1 MNGHSMTLPQS
12 GSTKVMTNSHYTG
25 MSLDHQ
31 FLNAES
37 EGISKASGWSS
48 SSPSPSPFIREE
60 PLSLNLS
67 RESTFQ
73 SHKTWSESSPCSPL
87 SLASHV
93 QTPKSTYSR
102 SSVFCTSLYQ
112 SSSSTSEA
120 HKHLRN
126 LPFLPHPP
134 AYNQSVS
141 AVDSKSSSIFSEDI
155 SNLDDEKH
163 TEALMTDF
171 LGFPGDTSDGSF
183 SGMDCASDNL
193 MLTEQLELQYLSDE
207 IDLAITENG
216 EIPKLDDI
224 YEARQPPSKQGTGL
238 VCHQKCLS
246 PLPAI
251 DSLSSQPSSGPAAA
265 HKPRMRW
272 TPELHVRFVDA
283 VNKLDGAEKA
293 TPKGVLKLMNVE
305 GLTIYHVKS
314 HLQKYRLAKY
324 MPEKKEEKKG
334 CSSEEKKAMSCG
346 NESDGRRKGSTQITE
361 ALRIQMEVQK
371 QLHEQLE
378 VQRALQLRIEEHA
391 RYLQKILE
399 EQQKAGVVLTCPQ
412 KMSSS
417 EDPCPESELLPPSP
431 TIAASLPGPAE
442 SKYNPGVLSLKNK
455 ASENSSIESHEC
467 QQKRIRVDKKAE
479 STSVSDEAVVEN
491 PSEVTQI
498 QSR

>member
-1 MNGHSMTLPQS
+1 MKLPQS
-12 GSTKVMTNSHYTG
+12 GPTKGMTNSHYTG
-25 MSLDHQ
+25 ISLDHK
-31 FLNAES
+31 FPNAES
-37 EGISKASGWSS
+37 EGISKASGWPS
-48 SSPSPSPFIREE
+48 SSPFPFIRAE

-67 RESTFQ
+67 PEPTFQ
-73 SHKTWSESSPCSPL
+73 SHKTCSESSPSNPL

-93 QTPKSTYSR
+93 QAPKSTYSR
-102 SSVFCTSLYQ
+102 SSAFCTSLYQ

-126 LPFLPHPP
+126 LPFLPPPP
-134 AYNQSVS
+134 AYNHPVS
-141 AVDSKSSSIFSEDI
+141 AVDSKSPSLFSEDI

-171 LGFPGDTSDGSF
+171 LGFPGDSSDGSLN
-183 SGMDCASDNL
+183 GMDCASDNL
-193 MLTEQLELQYLSDE
+193 MLTEHLELQYLSDDL
-207 IDLAITENG
+207 DLAITDNG

-224 YEARQPPSKQGTGL
+224 YEARQPPSKQGTGP
-238 VCHQKCLS
+238 VCLQKCHP
-246 PLPAI
+246 PLPAF
-251 DSLSSQPSSGPAAA
+251 DSLSSPPSSGPATA
-265 HKPRMRW
+265 HNPRMRW
-272 TPELHVRFVDA
+272 TPELHVRFLDA

-334 CSSEEKKAMSCG
+334 CDSEEKKALSCA

-361 ALRIQMEVQK
+361 ALRMQMEVQK

-399 EQQKAGVVLTCPQ
+399 EQQKAGAVLTCPQ
-412 KMSSS
+412 KMSSL
-417 EDPCPESELLPPSP
+417 EDPNPESELLPPSP
-431 TIAASLPGPAE
+431 TTAALLRGPAE
-442 SKYNPGVLSLKNK
+442 SKYVFPSLKNK
-455 ASENSSIESHEC
+455 ASENSSTESHEC
-467 QQKRIRVDKKAE
+467 RQKRIRTEEKAE

-491 PSEVTQI
+491 PSETTQV
-498 QSR
+498 QNR